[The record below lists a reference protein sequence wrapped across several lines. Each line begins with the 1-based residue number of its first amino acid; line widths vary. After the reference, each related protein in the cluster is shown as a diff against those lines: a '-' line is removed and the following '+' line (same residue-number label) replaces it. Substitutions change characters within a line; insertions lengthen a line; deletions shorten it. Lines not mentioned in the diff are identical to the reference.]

1 MLLTA
6 EELARAK
13 KDPVFML
20 EVAEAFAKELQYSEA
35 LKWYR
40 AYLRRFPE
48 ELEIRERL
56 RALKATRAVE
66 RKWRPVYDFAYKC
79 GLRLKLEDRALSE
92 CLLALYRALGRGE
105 PQETEIWGRRAQQ
118 QVEASIRNRLPLGE
132 ADDLW
137 SAVAHWA
144 SVQGFY
150 DFAIELLGRSPR
162 YEQEIDLDEAI
173 QVGSELLECAGN
185 QTRQATGESADR
197 LRQAI
202 AKRDL
207 GELQQAIEGIAVD
220 WFSDED
226 SDDDDSPGAGVPRRP
241 RTPRLDG
248 QANREL
254 GEWPRN

>member
-1 MLLTA
+1 MLPTP

-13 KDPVFML
+13 KDPVVML
-20 EVAEAFAKELQYSEA
+20 EVAAAFAKELQYSEA

-48 ELEIRERL
+48 DLEIRESVRSV
-56 RALKATRAVE
+56 KATRAVE

-79 GLRLKLEDRALSE
+79 DLRLKLEDRALSE
-92 CLLALYRALGRGE
+92 CLLALYRTLGRGE
-105 PQETEIWGRRAQQ
+105 PQETEIRGRRVQQ
-118 QVEASIRNRLPLGE
+118 QLEASIRNRLHLGE

-137 SAVAHWA
+137 SAGAHWA

-150 DFAIELLGRSPR
+150 DFAIELLERSPR
-162 YEQEIDLDEAI
+162 HDQEIDLYEAI
-173 QVGSELLECAGN
+173 QVGSELLECAGS
-185 QTRQATGESADR
+185 QTRQAKGESADR

-220 WFSDED
+220 WFSGED

-241 RTPRLDG
+241 RPPRLDG